1 MHGDLVQLFNLA
13 AVFTVQQPLATSS
26 EMRAQENLPS
36 LYFQFGISIVYFNLA
51 IMHPWGDSHINRAG
65 VLNRNFEKNHEE
77 VPRVCFVDMV
87 LILKRH
93 IISCYLFPNQYPK
106 RNHKSSCCGPFQAE
120 HGHQKRGTFVYQS
133 HIFKP

>member
-1 MHGDLVQLFNLA
+1 MHRDLVQLFNLA

-36 LYFQFGISIVYFNLA
+36 LYFHFGIVYFNLA
-51 IMHPWGDSHINRAG
+51 ITHPWGDSHINRAG
-65 VLNRNFEKNHEE
+65 VLNRNFEKNHEK

-93 IISCYLFPNQYPK
+93 IISCYLFL
-106 RNHKSSCCGPFQAE
+106 SCIGQRFCYACLIKGRTLFLYGRHVE
-120 HGHQKRGTFVYQS
+120 M
-133 HIFKP
+133 